1 MFLKNMKKRLA
12 IILNKKNEFE
22 MIFEAML
29 EYFDPNKK
37 MTMQKVTFYYD
48 NLKDVTTEELY
59 YAQKQLVRTK
69 EIFFFPSVAEILK
82 FVKEYREK
90 KNHKRIETAK
100 KILMKVTSNFGIY
113 QPVYFDD
120 VFLNEAVRQFGGWE
134 KLCSV
139 NIEEFDLKIDEILKK
154 IYSNSK
160 TSSLLGISEEE
171 KINKTELKVK
181 KYFENIGTE
190 NNKISSKSQI
200 REIEFKKTN

>member
-1 MFLKNMKKRLA
+1 MFLKNTKKRLG

-37 MTMQKVTFYYD
+37 MTIKKVTFYYD
-48 NLKDVTTEELY
+48 NLKGVTAEELY

-82 FVKEYREK
+82 FVKEYRKK
-90 KNHKRIETAK
+90 KNRKKIETAK
-100 KILMKVTSNFGIY
+100 KILLKTTSNFGVY

-120 VFLNEAVRQFGGWE
+120 VFLNEAVKLFGGWE
-134 KLCSV
+134 KLCSA
-139 NIEEFDLKIDEILKK
+139 NIEEFDLKIDEILEK

-160 TSSLLGISEEE
+160 TSSFIPVSEKE
-171 KINKTELKVK
+171 KENKIELKVK
-181 KYFENIGTE
+181 HYFEND
-190 NNKISSKSQI
+190 KISSKTQTK
-200 REIEFKKTN
+200 EIEFKEKN

>member
-1 MFLKNMKKRLA
+1 MKA
-12 IILNKKNEFE
+12 
-22 MIFEAML
+22 
-29 EYFDPNKK
+29 
-37 MTMQKVTFYYD
+37 
-48 NLKDVTTEELY
+48 
-59 YAQKQLVRTK
+59 
-69 EIFFFPSVAEILK
+69 
-82 FVKEYREK
+82 
-90 KNHKRIETAK
+90 
-100 KILMKVTSNFGIY
+100 TSNFGIY

>member
-1 MFLKNMKKRLA
+1 MKKRLA

-69 EIFFFPSVAEILK
+69 EIFFFPSVAEILR

-90 KNHKRIETAK
+90 KNHKKIEIAK
-100 KILMKVTSNFGIY
+100 KILLKATSNFGVY
-113 QPVYFDD
+113 QPVCFDD
-120 VFLNEAVRQFGGWE
+120 IFLNEAVKLFGGWE
-134 KLCSV
+134 KLCSAS
-139 NIEEFDLKIDEILKK
+139 IEEFDLKIDEILEK
-154 IYSNSK
+154 IYSSSK
-160 TSSLLGISEEE
+160 NASFAAVSEKEKKE
-171 KINKTELKVK
+171 KIELKVK
-181 KYFENIGTE
+181 HYFKND
-190 NNKISSKSQI
+190 KIPSKI
-200 REIEFKKTN
+200 PIEKI

>member
-1 MFLKNMKKRLA
+1 MKKRLA

-100 KILMKVTSNFGIY
+100 KILMKATSNFGIY

-134 KLCSV
+134 KLCSA
-139 NIEEFDLKIDEILKK
+139 NIEEFDLKIDEILEK

-160 TSSLLGISEEE
+160 TSSFIPISEKE
-171 KINKTELKVK
+171 KENKIELKVK
-181 KYFENIGTE
+181 HYFENDE
-190 NNKISSKSQI
+190 NDKISLKTQTK
-200 REIEFKKTN
+200 EIEFKEKN